1 MIIRLHITI
10 LFLFLY
16 ACDKDNNEGTA
27 KKNNNIRNAVLKT
40 ITEHIIQNIITN
52 IEVRNRVTKEIGH
65 IRNY

>member
-16 ACDKDNNEGTA
+16 ACDKDNNEGTV

-40 ITEHIIQNIITN
+40 ITEHIIQ
-52 IEVRNRVTKEIGH
+52 R
-65 IRNY
+65 

>member
-40 ITEHIIQNIITN
+40 ITEHIIQ
-52 IEVRNRVTKEIGH
+52 R
-65 IRNY
+65 